1 MSAQAVKEN
10 DLSLI
15 DAVETLSNI
24 ADMDLDR
31 EMGITEDH
39 ELNIQDQKL
48 TYRTVHWLGEQNANH
63 SIDLITDKFRSILNY
78 LKNFY
83 SKDYALV
90 KDPKAADGIK
100 TIMVLVGEAAK
111 KLDKYTA
118 MFHMVQTQSAQELK
132 EYRQLQEFYL
142 SKIAHTIDEG
152 ILGKWILA
160 LSQRTLKKRK
170 PLETKPPVLKGHKQP
185 LTKHVF
191 VDLESVKK
199 DTEYELFFLRKE
211 DGSRF
216 FSPRLVRNI
225 KLVCDFGNYF
235 NDAKADDPLHDMEL
249 ILDRYIQSSAK
260 SLFNT
265 LHSVINRFYRE
276 GLVYRQNELVEGL
289 NKTIMSLMLASNV
302 NNLKKNDPTK
312 SCTEYFFDFQ
322 RFLREVTQSRE
333 YQKLSH
339 QNPDKASPFSK
350 CLLETVQAI
359 SCGFVTSMQGLTE
372 VSPVINRW
380 MDEARSDNK
389 ELQKQPNGTL
399 VDHLR
404 NDYGLMSKFIKRHPN
419 GPLIKVLE
427 SLERGTYH
435 FFDPCW
441 QHNLPSQ
448 LYSLYLNDQRM
459 ICLHMP
465 SPTYQEFINKAS
477 VNEEFKAMLGAL
489 SGNYMMMSKFL
500 LINLQ
505 DRTSWKEHFRCAALE
520 ELQRMHQFESNFTVV
535 TINHDTEFYNQLS
548 PYNEENQ
555 VELFIE
561 HFVDHLNDE
570 SSGFYYPKEIKKAL
584 FADFVTDMLK
594 SIHKIFF
601 GGKNVLTRERRMDFI
616 QIFYLFLEM
625 KIIEL
630 VKPDAFSL
638 TCKDGIDSGSTANAL
653 LFCFMKML
661 SEENM
666 TEEDYQILNVIL
678 YGPSVIVRERAVMPE
693 RFNRMLSA
701 LKVIETTRDELGTK
715 KFRESIETI
724 FKKHFKLSFLDS
736 RISLPK
742 AA

>member
-1 MSAQAVKEN
+1 MTTQAFKET
-10 DLSLI
+10 DFSLI

-24 ADMDLDR
+24 ADLDLER
-31 EMGITEDH
+31 ELGITEDH
-39 ELNIQDQKL
+39 ELKIQDHKL
-48 TYRTVHWLGEQNANH
+48 TYRTVHWLNDHNAD
-63 SIDLITDKFRSILNY
+63 SVGLITDRFRSVLNY
-78 LKNFY
+78 LRNFY
-83 SKDYALV
+83 SKEYSLV

-111 KLDKYTA
+111 KLDKYTS
-118 MFHMVQTQSAQELK
+118 MFQHVQNQSSVDLK
-132 EYRQLQEFYL
+132 EYKQLQEFYL
-142 SKIAHTIDEG
+142 SKIARTIDEG

-160 LSQRTLKKRK
+160 LSQRALKKRK
-170 PLETKPPVLKGHKQP
+170 PIETKPVSLKGHRQP

-211 DGSRF
+211 DGTRF

-235 NDAKADDPLHDMEL
+235 SESKLEDPFQDMNL

-260 SLFNT
+260 SLFRT

-276 GLVYRQNELVEGL
+276 GLIYRQNELVEML
-289 NKTIMSLMLASNV
+289 NKTIMSLMLASNT
-302 NNLKKNDPTK
+302 NNLKRNDPIK
-312 SCTEYFFDFQ
+312 CCTEYFFDFQ

-333 YQKLSH
+333 YQKLAAYA
-339 QNPDKASPFSK
+339 PDKGSPFAR

-359 SCGFVTSMQGLTE
+359 SCGFVTSMQGFADMA
-372 VSPVINRW
+372 PVIGRW
-380 MDEARSDNK
+380 IEEARNNDIESHK
-389 ELQKQPNGTL
+389 HHAPKSL

-404 NDYGLMSKFIKRHPN
+404 HDYAIMNKYIKKHPN

-459 ICLHMP
+459 VCLHMP
-465 SPTYQEFINKAS
+465 SPTYQEYINKAS

-489 SGNYMMMSKFL
+489 SSNYMMMSKYL

-505 DRTSWKEHFRCAALE
+505 DRTSWKEHFRCSSLE
-520 ELQRMHQFESNFTVV
+520 ELQRMHQFEPNLTVV
-535 TINHDTEFYNQLS
+535 TINHDTEFYNQLA
-548 PYNEENQ
+548 PYNNDND
-555 VELFIE
+555 VSVFMG
-561 HFVDHLNDE
+561 HFVDHLSDG
-570 SSGFYYPKEIKKAL
+570 SSGFYYSKDIKKAL
-584 FADFVTDMLK
+584 FPEFVDDMLK
-594 SIHKIFF
+594 SIHQVFF
-601 GGKNVLTRERRMDFI
+601 GGKNVLSRDRRMDFI
-616 QIFYLFLEM
+616 QIFYLFLEL

-638 TCKDGIDSGSTANAL
+638 TCKDGIDSGCTANAL
-653 LFCFMKML
+653 LFAFLKLLSNEKM
-661 SEENM
+661 SEQ
-666 TEEDYQILNVIL
+666 DHDLLNVIL
-678 YGPSVIVRERAVMPE
+678 YGPALIVRERAIMPE

-701 LKVIETTRDELGTK
+701 LKVIENTKEELGYA

-724 FKKHFKLSFLDS
+724 CQKHFKLSFLDS
-736 RISLPK
+736 RIAFPK
-742 AA
+742 AV